1 MIDPVTAG
9 AAVSAIGVRPCHDD
23 AEADA
28 AGQIVADAYL
38 ADGFAQQDYLTV
50 LLDGR
55 DRSRTATLLVAVDG
69 SDRVV
74 GTVTYAVPGQPY
86 AEVSRPGEAE
96 FRMLGVDP
104 SAQGRGVGATLV
116 QACIDR
122 ARADQRS
129 ALVLCTEVNMTAA
142 QRLYDR
148 LGFVRDPERD
158 WTPVPNI
165 HLLGYVLELGPKR
178 PGPDGAAR
186 P

>member
-1 MIDPVTAG
+1 MIRGVGD
-9 AAVSAIGVRPCHDD
+9 IGIRPCHDD

-28 AGQIVADAYL
+28 AGRIVADAYL

-50 LLDGR
+50 LFDGR

-86 AEVSRPGEAE
+86 AEVSRSGEAE

-104 SAQGRGVGATLV
+104 SAQGRGVGAALV
-116 QACIDR
+116 QACVDR
-122 ARADQRS
+122 ALAEQRS
-129 ALVLCTEVNMTAA
+129 ALVLCTEVKMTAA

-165 HLLGYVLELGPKR
+165 NLLGYVLDLRSTR
-178 PGPDGAAR
+178 PGPGGGAR